1 MSLRDPLQKMS
12 KSDPQPLSRILLT
25 DGPDTIWEKL
35 KKSMTDSELGV
46 SYDPKNRPGVSNLI
60 EIYAHMQ
67 RRDDFGAI
75 AQEWENLEKKEL
87 KMRVA
92 ECISEGL
99 KPVRE
104 EYERIMKEG
113 DGYLDKIAEKGAA
126 KARESAEK
134 TMVLVRKAMGLA

>member
-1 MSLRDPLQKMS
+1 MS

-25 DGPDTIWEKL
+25 DDPKTIWEKL
-35 KKSMTDSELGV
+35 KKSITDSEPGV

-67 RRDDFGAI
+67 RRDDFEAI
-75 AQEWENLEKKEL
+75 AKEWENLEKKEL
-87 KMRVA
+87 KTRVA
-92 ECISEGL
+92 ECIAEGL

-104 EYERIMKEG
+104 EFDRIMKEG
-113 DGYLDKIAEKGAA
+113 EGYLDMVAEEGAG
-126 KARESAEK
+126 KARESAER